1 MDISRKDFLKGL
13 AGAGMAPTFA
23 GAMAPALAE
32 AQAAST
38 ASPKQAR
45 IADLEVFPFTMQS
58 KEVFRIS
65 IGTLT
70 AENVLVRVR
79 TEDGMWGWGESSP
92 FSAVTGDTQATNL
105 AASKMLA
112 GIVKGKDPFD
122 LAQIVTEM
130 DASTTGEPGIKAA
143 FEMAIW
149 DICGKLAN
157 RPVRCLLGNYRN
169 SFETDLTV
177 YLDNPQVMAEKAL
190 SVVNRGFKCVK
201 VKLGETPAVD
211 IDRIRR
217 VREKIGK
224 EPRIRIDAN
233 QGWSPN
239 DAVRALKGIDAYD
252 VQFCEQ
258 PVRYWDWE
266 GLRFVRERSPIAIMA
281 DESVHSPHDAITAV
295 RRDAVDM
302 INIKLMKTGGIL
314 QAVRVAHIADA
325 AGMNCMLGCMNE
337 TRVALTAA
345 AHVVCSQRNVL
356 WADLDAFNEHNID
369 PVIGGMQLK
378 EGVLHAPDTPGLG
391 LEIDP
396 DWLKTLRPAAL

>member
-1 MDISRKDFLKGL
+1 MGISRKDFLKGL
-13 AGAGMAPTFA
+13 AAAGMAPTLA
-23 GAMAPALAE
+23 GAATPGLAE
-32 AQAAST
+32 AQESSGAT
-38 ASPKQAR
+38 PKQAR
-45 IADLEVFPFTMQS
+45 IADVEAFPFTMQS
-58 KEVFRIS
+58 KEVFRIAL
-65 IGTLT
+65 GTLT

-79 TEDGMWGWGESSP
+79 TEDGVTGWGESSP

-122 LAQIVTEM
+122 LARIVTEM
-130 DASTTGEPGIKAA
+130 DAATTGEPGIKAA
-143 FEMAIW
+143 IEMAIW

-157 RPVRCLLGNYRN
+157 RPVRCLLGNYRD

-177 YLDNPQVMAEKAL
+177 YLDDPQVMSDKAL

-201 VKLGETPAVD
+201 VKLGEAPAAD
-211 IDRIRR
+211 IERIRR
-217 VREKIGK
+217 MREKIGK

-233 QGWSPN
+233 QGWTPN

-266 GLRFVRERSPIAIMA
+266 GMRFVRERSPIAIMA

-302 INIKLMKTGGIL
+302 INIKLMKTGSIL

-356 WADLDAFNEHNID
+356 WADLDAFTEHKID

-378 EGVLHAPDTPGLG
+378 DGVIHAPATPGLG
-391 LEIDP
+391 LDIDSE
-396 DWLKTLRPAAL
+396 WLKTLRAA

>member
-1 MDISRKDFLKGL
+1 
-13 AGAGMAPTFA
+13 MAPGLFGLGTL
-23 GAMAPALAE
+23 ALAN
-32 AQAAST
+32 ARASSSAT
-38 ASPKQAR
+38 PKQAR
-45 IADLEVFPFTMQS
+45 IADVEVFPFTMQS

-65 IGTLT
+65 LGTLT
-70 AENVLVRVR
+70 AENVLVRLR
-79 TEDGMWGWGESSP
+79 TDEGVVGWGESSP
-92 FSAVTGDTQATNL
+92 FAAVTGDTQATNL
-105 AASKMLA
+105 AAAKLIA

-122 LAQIVTEM
+122 LARIVSEM
-130 DASTTGEPGIKAA
+130 DAATTGEPGIKAA
-143 FEMAIW
+143 VEMAIW

-157 RPVRCLLGNYRN
+157 RPVRSLLGNYRD

-177 YLDNPQVMAEKAL
+177 YLDDPHVMAEKAS
-190 SVVNRGFKCVK
+190 SVVSRGFKCVK
-201 VKLGETPAVD
+201 VKLGESAAAD
-211 IDRIRR
+211 IERIRS
-217 VREKIGK
+217 VRERVGK

-239 DAVRALKGIDAYD
+239 EAVRALKGIDAYD

-266 GLRFVRERSPIAIMA
+266 GLRFVRERSPIPIMA
-281 DESVHSPHDAITAV
+281 DESVHSPHDAIQAV

-314 QAVRVAHIADA
+314 QAVSVARIADA
-325 AGMNCMLGCMNE
+325 ADMNCMLGCMSE

-356 WADLDAFNEHNID
+356 WADLDAFTEHNLD

-378 EGVLHAPDTPGLG
+378 DGIIHAPTTPGLG
-391 LEIDP
+391 LDIDP
-396 DWLKTLRPAAL
+396 AWLRTLRVA

>member
-1 MDISRKDFLKGL
+1 MALSRKSFLKGL
-13 AGAGMAPTFA
+13 AGAGMAPGLFGLGTL
-23 GAMAPALAE
+23 ALAN
-32 AQAAST
+32 ARASSSAT
-38 ASPKQAR
+38 PKQAR
-45 IADLEVFPFTMQS
+45 IADVEVFPFTMQS

-65 IGTLT
+65 LGTLT
-70 AENVLVRVR
+70 AENVLVRLR
-79 TEDGMWGWGESSP
+79 TDEGVVGWGESSP
-92 FSAVTGDTQATNL
+92 FAAVTGDTQATNL
-105 AASKMLA
+105 AAAKLIA

-122 LAQIVTEM
+122 LARIVSEM
-130 DASTTGEPGIKAA
+130 DAATTGEPGIKAA
-143 FEMAIW
+143 VEMAIW

-157 RPVRCLLGNYRN
+157 RPVRSLLGNYRD

-177 YLDNPQVMAEKAL
+177 YLDDPHVMAEKAS
-190 SVVNRGFKCVK
+190 SVVSRGFKCVK
-201 VKLGETPAVD
+201 VKLGESAAAD
-211 IDRIRR
+211 IERIRS
-217 VREKIGK
+217 VRERVGK

-239 DAVRALKGIDAYD
+239 EAVRALKGIDAYD

-266 GLRFVRERSPIAIMA
+266 GLRFVRERSPIPIMA
-281 DESVHSPHDAITAV
+281 DESVHSPHDAIQAV

-314 QAVRVAHIADA
+314 QAVSVARIADA
-325 AGMNCMLGCMNE
+325 ADMNCMLGCMSE

-356 WADLDAFNEHNID
+356 WADLDAFTEHNLD

-378 EGVLHAPDTPGLG
+378 DGIIHAPTTPGLG
-391 LEIDP
+391 LDIDP
-396 DWLKTLRPAAL
+396 AWLRTLRVA

>member
-1 MDISRKDFLKGL
+1 MGISRKDFLKGL
-13 AGAGMAPTFA
+13 AAAGVAPTLA
-23 GAMAPALAE
+23 GAVTPGLAE
-32 AQAAST
+32 AQASSGAT
-38 ASPKQAR
+38 PKQAR
-45 IADLEVFPFTMQS
+45 IADVEAFPFTMQS

-65 IGTLT
+65 LGTLT
-70 AENVLVRVR
+70 AENILVRMR
-79 TEDGMWGWGESSP
+79 TEDGVTGWGESSP

-122 LAQIVTEM
+122 LARIVTEM
-130 DASTTGEPGIKAA
+130 DAATTGEPGIKAA
-143 FEMAIW
+143 IEMAIW

-157 RPVRCLLGNYRN
+157 RPVRCLLGNYRD

-177 YLDNPQVMAEKAL
+177 YLDDPQVMADKAL

-201 VKLGETPAVD
+201 VKLGETPGAD
-211 IDRIRR
+211 IERIRR
-217 VREKIGK
+217 VRQKIGK

-233 QGWSPN
+233 QGWTPN

-266 GLRFVRERSPIAIMA
+266 GMRFVRERSPIAIMA

-302 INIKLMKTGGIL
+302 INIKLMKTGSIL

-356 WADLDAFNEHNID
+356 WADLDAFTEHNID

-378 EGVLHAPDTPGLG
+378 DGVIHAPSTPGLG
-391 LEIDP
+391 LDIDP
-396 DWLKTLRPAAL
+396 EWLKTLRAA